1 MKRNIPWYLI
11 ISKLKGELTAS
22 DEQLFEKW
30 LSVAEHKGLFEELQE
45 VWKQVRAKAVGYTVD
60 TDSCWNELMRRMNEK
75 EQTESLNNY

>member
-1 MKRNIPWYLI
+1 MKRNIPWDLI

-45 VWKQVRAKAVGYTVD
+45 VWKQVRAF
-60 TDSCWNELMRRMNEK
+60 
-75 EQTESLNNY
+75 